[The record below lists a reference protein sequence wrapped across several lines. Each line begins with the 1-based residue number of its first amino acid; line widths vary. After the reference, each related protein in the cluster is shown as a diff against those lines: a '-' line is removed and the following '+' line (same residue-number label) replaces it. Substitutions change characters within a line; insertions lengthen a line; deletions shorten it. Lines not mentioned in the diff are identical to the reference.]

1 MEIIEFKTI
10 PQNGSVTIPPEYSA
24 QWEGKNIRVILL
36 DDEGNLALPM
46 EQPPTP
52 SFKTISL
59 STRGFKF
66 NRDSANA
73 R

>member
-1 MEIIEFKTI
+1 METIEFKTI

-46 EQPPTP
+46 E
-52 SFKTISL
+52 
-59 STRGFKF
+59 
-66 NRDSANA
+66 
-73 R
+73 

>member
-1 MEIIEFKTI
+1 METIEFKTR
-10 PQNGSVTIPPEYSA
+10 PKNGFVTIPPEYSA

-36 DDEGNLALPM
+36 DDEGNLARPM
-46 EQPPTP
+46 EQP

-59 STRGFKF
+59 STRGLKF